1 MGMEA
6 ALDGGAGDCLITGY
20 RCTHTAPNNAPPSAR
35 PPRVPA
41 ATRISLL
48 LRERRKHGRS
58 SGVRPLGGQAAVGLL
73 LPKSQVIGALGLGLR
88 GVLLTPVRRCQG
100 PLPADLAR

>member
-20 RCTHTAPNNAPPSAR
+20 RCTQTAPNNAPPSAR

-41 ATRISLL
+41 AARISLR

-58 SGVRPLGGQAAVGLL
+58 SGVRPLGGPAAVGLL
-73 LPKSQVIGALGLGLR
+73 LPNAIASNR
-88 GVLLTPVRRCQG
+88 FRRWG
-100 PLPADLAR
+100 WDRAE